1 MAASAGGGDA
11 AGGEHGDRQ
20 LAGLGD
26 LDDQFVR
33 GLQFLGGY
41 VQFVLAQR
49 GQPADLAADGAH
61 VSGGVGDVS
70 GACFTLRADHGRAFV
85 DATERFAEVGGAT
98 DEGSGELPLVDV
110 VGVVGRGQ
118 DLGLVDVGRR
128 RGSAGS
134 ALRRSDRLRAL
145 AMTGML
151 TVEMMLSIMSGSLM
165 RETPPCAR
173 MSAGNPLECHD
184 GDGACVFGDLGLLKR

>member
-1 MAASAGGGDA
+1 MASGALLRVAGLEDARSDEHALGAELHHHGSVCRGGDA

-118 DLGLVDVGRR
+118 DLGLVDVVD
-128 RGSAGS
+128 AE
-134 ALRRSDRLRAL
+134 ALQDLRFDEV
-145 AMTGML
+145 T
-151 TVEMMLSIMSGSLM
+151 
-165 RETPPCAR
+165 
-173 MSAGNPLECHD
+173 D
-184 GDGACVFGDLGLLKR
+184 ACLGP